1 VRNVGALIEAAGLP
15 GLAGLALVSNTG
27 HLADT
32 VLLQPGNFIA
42 NSRTDSDAAKKL
54 RLRDFYLADLKADE
68 GMSGGP
74 VYLVESGAVIGV
86 VEGYTHDP
94 RLAVLVPARYVIE
107 LLKNNNV
114 GYEEFPALNSQ

>member
-1 VRNVGALIEAAGLP
+1 VKTFASLEPRINRLQGIFAPVVKVG
-15 GLAGLALVSNTG
+15 
-27 HLADT
+27 
-32 VLLQPGNFIA
+32 
-42 NSRTDSDAAKKL
+42 
-54 RLRDFYLADLKADE
+54 
-68 GMSGGP
+68 
-74 VYLVESGAVIGV
+74 LVESGAVIGV